1 MTEEGKAGAASLAAA
16 KQKSLDTL
24 FDYTKFHIGLYLTLT
39 ASYLTAKSANIGGE
53 PVLSLNPWLAWPAV
67 AAFMLAGLAGGVIA
81 SSITQ
86 RVGGSSIEFL
96 ADPIG
101 PWDWKPLSMITATV
115 AIFGWTL
122 PHLGMVIALPILV
135 VISALA
141 GDEFHWK
148 DALINSVILTIGSWV
163 IFIYGLKLT
172 IPLWPTFIAG

>member
-101 PWDWKPLSMITATV
+101 PWDWKRIHFRART
-115 AIFGWTL
+115 WTYIEHTSFWVGL
-122 PHLGMVIALPILV
+122 LLAVFSFVPC
-135 VISALA
+135 SA
-141 GDEFHWK
+141 
-148 DALINSVILTIGSWV
+148 
-163 IFIYGLKLT
+163 
-172 IPLWPTFIAG
+172 